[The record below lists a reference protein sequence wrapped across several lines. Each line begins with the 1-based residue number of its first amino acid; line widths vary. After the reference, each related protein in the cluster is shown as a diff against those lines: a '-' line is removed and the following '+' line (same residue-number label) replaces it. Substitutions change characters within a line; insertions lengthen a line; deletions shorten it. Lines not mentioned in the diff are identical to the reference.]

1 LNDSLDVVSD
11 PSFVLMPFDEVIV
24 RRSPIYNV
32 QEKVLI
38 SGEILFPGTYV
49 LPSKHIT
56 LSQLVEMGGGC
67 TSDAY
72 LQSAKLLR
80 KKSEEERKLEKKAL
94 KAALELATNKED
106 SLAIIKQQDEEE
118 EGKYSIAIDLAEAME
133 KPGSD
138 ADILLQEGDQLII
151 PRRIDVVRVSGE
163 IMVPNAIS
171 YREGKS
177 VKYYINQAGGYT
189 SDAKKS
195 KIYVVHANGEVEK
208 VKKRSRSIYPGS
220 EIVVSAKKKRD
231 GGMSAAQLVS
241 LGSATTSLATVVL
254 ALMNV
259 LK

>member
-1 LNDSLDVVSD
+1 
-11 PSFVLMPFDEVIV
+11 V
-24 RRSPIYNV
+24 RRSPGYNV
-32 QEKVLI
+32 QEKVYI
-38 SGEILFPGTYV
+38 SGEILFPGVYV
-49 LPSKHIT
+49 LSSKHIT
-56 LSQLVEMGGGC
+56 LSQLVEMSGGC
-67 TSDAY
+67 TSDAH

-94 KAALELATNKED
+94 KTALELAANKED
-106 SLAIIKQQDEEE
+106 SLAIIKQQDDE
-118 EGKYSIAIDLAEAME
+118 EGKYSIAIKLQEAIE

-138 ADILLQEGDQLII
+138 ADILLQEGDLLVI

-177 VKYYINQAGGYT
+177 VKYYVNQSGGYT